1 MKLRSLVRALGVLLI
16 CLSLYW
22 VWLDI
27 HDWMDGAASG
37 WHTVQRVFVRFGSG
51 FAGGLLCLFF
61 PEVKL
66 QMFRYGNSSSTS
78 KRRRF
83 SSRLQ
88 PKSKYD
94 YDESEVI
101 ELDSERRSERK

>member
-1 MKLRSLVRALGVLLI
+1 MLQRLVRLLGVLLI
-16 CLSLYW
+16 CLSLFW
-22 VWLDI
+22 VGLDI
-27 HDWMDGAASG
+27 RDWMGGVASG
-37 WHTVQRVFVRFGSG
+37 WETAQRVFVRFGSG

-88 PKSKYD
+88 PKSKYE